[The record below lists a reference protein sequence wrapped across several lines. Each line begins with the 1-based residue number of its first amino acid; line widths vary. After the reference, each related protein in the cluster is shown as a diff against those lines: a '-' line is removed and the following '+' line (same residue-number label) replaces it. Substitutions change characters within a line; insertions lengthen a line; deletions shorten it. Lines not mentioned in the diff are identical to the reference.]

1 MHTAEAAAKAAAE
14 AAAAPAAGPA
24 APGTFW
30 QFFQKCSGPFSSGP
44 STPFQLT
51 PTQDYIKAS
60 SPERWPAGF
69 DSGNGGP
76 WRCSLH
82 PTRMFLNCKA

>member
-30 QFFQKCSGPFSSGP
+30 QFFQKCSGPSSSGP
-44 STPFQLT
+44 STPF
-51 PTQDYIKAS
+51 
-60 SPERWPAGF
+60 R
-69 DSGNGGP
+69 
-76 WRCSLH
+76 R
-82 PTRMFLNCKA
+82 

>member
-30 QFFQKCSGPFSSGP
+30 QFFQKCSGPSSSGP
-44 STPFQLT
+44 STPFRAYDALDLPKTYQALRT
-51 PTQDYIKAS
+51 P
-60 SPERWPAGF
+60 R
-69 DSGNGGP
+69 
-76 WRCSLH
+76 
-82 PTRMFLNCKA
+82 

>member
-30 QFFQKCSGPFSSGP
+30 QFFQKCSGPSSSGP
-44 STPFQLT
+44 STPFRHALGT
-51 PTQDYIKAS
+51 
-60 SPERWPAGF
+60 E
-69 DSGNGGP
+69 DSFLKDLI
-76 WRCSLH
+76 S
-82 PTRMFLNCKA
+82 TRSHFYKINLVEMRKR

>member
-30 QFFQKCSGPFSSGP
+30 QFFQKCSGPSSSGP
-44 STPFQLT
+44 SSFFRKIRAVTHGSHV
-51 PTQDYIKAS
+51 AS
-60 SPERWPAGF
+60 RGLRRLPGTFWKLQVTTIF
-69 DSGNGGP
+69 
-76 WRCSLH
+76 
-82 PTRMFLNCKA
+82 